1 MAFKFRKCP
10 LSFVDMLKT
19 KNISKKRQ
27 KMLKKGSLK
36 DLPASDPT
44 QDLAKQLHHPMKPF
58 KIIEVI
64 PFNDEI
70 ITYKF
75 APVDGKKLAFFKP
88 GQYIAIQIKD
98 KDLLVTR
105 PFTLASS
112 PNEAVEKGY
121 YEVTIKK
128 LNKGL
133 FTTWMFKN
141 AKVGTI
147 VNIAAPEGDFAY
159 NPIRDQK
166 HIVCVAG
173 GTGITPFVSMAKSI
187 VSGTRKDV
195 KMTLF
200 HGFPSM
206 KEGVWVKQLQE
217 LSQLSE
223 SFEYVP
229 VCEKKDPSIK
239 ETGVISKTLVDKYV
253 KDKYT
258 IFGCGS
264 NGFYNYLFNQFK
276 ELDKKDFRLEKN
288 IVGWRE
294 VSKLKKFK
302 VTVHLQDEVFDI
314 TCLNSQTILSALE
327 ENHIDAANRCRVG
340 HCGFCHAKCVKGK
353 YTMVLNTQRA
363 SDKDFNY
370 FHACCSY
377 PETDLE
383 IIVNPN
389 K

>member
-133 FTTWMFKN
+133 FTT
-141 AKVGTI
+141 
-147 VNIAAPEGDFAY
+147 
-159 NPIRDQK
+159 
-166 HIVCVAG
+166 
-173 GTGITPFVSMAKSI
+173 
-187 VSGTRKDV
+187 
-195 KMTLF
+195 
-200 HGFPSM
+200 
-206 KEGVWVKQLQE
+206 
-217 LSQLSE
+217 
-223 SFEYVP
+223 
-229 VCEKKDPSIK
+229 
-239 ETGVISKTLVDKYV
+239 
-253 KDKYT
+253 
-258 IFGCGS
+258 
-264 NGFYNYLFNQFK
+264 
-276 ELDKKDFRLEKN
+276 
-288 IVGWRE
+288 
-294 VSKLKKFK
+294 
-302 VTVHLQDEVFDI
+302 
-314 TCLNSQTILSALE
+314 
-327 ENHIDAANRCRVG
+327 
-340 HCGFCHAKCVKGK
+340 
-353 YTMVLNTQRA
+353 
-363 SDKDFNY
+363 
-370 FHACCSY
+370 
-377 PETDLE
+377 
-383 IIVNPN
+383 
-389 K
+389 

>member
-1 MAFKFRKCP
+1 MAFKFRKNP
-10 LSFVDMLKT
+10 LSFIDMLKT
-19 KNISKKRQ
+19 KNIAKKRQ
-27 KMLKKGSLK
+27 KMLAKGSLK
-36 DLPASDPT
+36 DIPASDPT

-58 KIIEVI
+58 KIIEI
-64 PFNDEI
+64 NDFNDEI
-70 ITYKF
+70 KSFKF
-75 APVDGKKLAFFKP
+75 SPVDGKKLAFFKP

-112 PNEAVEKGY
+112 PNEAVDKNY

-128 LNKGL
+128 LDKGL
-133 FTTWMFKN
+133 FTTWLFKN

-147 VNIAAPEGDFAY
+147 LNVSSPCGDFAY

-166 HIVCVAG
+166 HIVCLAG

-187 VSGTRKDV
+187 VSGTLKDV

-206 KEGVWVKQLQE
+206 DFGVWVKELQE
-217 LSQLSE
+217 LAKQSDN
-223 SFEYVP
+223 FEYVP
-229 VCEKKDPSIK
+229 VCEKSDPNIK
-239 ETGVISKTLVDKYV
+239 ESGFISKALVDKYV

-258 IFGCGS
+258 IFACGS
-264 NGFYNYLFNQFK
+264 NAFYNFILKEFK
-276 ELDKKDFRLEKN
+276 HLQEKDFRLEKN
-288 IVGWRE
+288 IIGWRE
-294 VSKLKKFK
+294 VSNLKKFK
-302 VTVHLQDEVFDI
+302 IKVHLLDEEYDI
-314 TCLNSQTILSALE
+314 TCLNSQTVLSALE
-327 ENHIDAANRCRVG
+327 ENHVDSANRCRVG

-353 YTMVLNTQRA
+353 YTMVLKTLRS
-363 SDKDFNY
+363 SDLDFDY